1 MHKPAPSGI
10 PELSG
15 FPRVELGHY
24 PTPLEPAAR
33 LSGLYP
39 PHRIHIKRDDCTGLA
54 FGGNKVRQLEYYL
67 GHALSTG
74 CDAVL
79 STGAVQSNY
88 MRTLAAA
95 AGKLG
100 LECHIQLEDRVSGK
114 SDLYHRSGNRLLTE
128 LFGAHITYC
137 PDGEDEDGAD
147 RMVREIAA
155 RLEAAGRKPYVVPLK
170 PTRRPI
176 GALGYIEAA
185 GELRS
190 QWMDQALEPDLVV
203 VGSGSG
209 ITHAGLL
216 SGLRLLG
223 CDVPVMGACVRR
235 NAELQGPRIRAHCER
250 LCDMLGTPGL
260 VKADDVWV
268 SDHAFAPGYGQP
280 TGRIRN
286 IIETA
291 ARLEGLLVDP
301 VYSGKA
307 LACLTGQLEEGL
319 LSDYRTVIFVHTG
332 GTPALFAYQDDMPA
346 GPGPGR

>member
-1 MHKPAPSGI
+1 MHELVPSGVS
-10 PELSG
+10 ELSG
-15 FPRVELGHY
+15 FPRVALGHY
-24 PTPLEPAAR
+24 PTPLEFAPR
-33 LSGLYP
+33 LSGLYSP
-39 PHRIHIKRDDCTGLA
+39 CRIHIKRDDCTGLA

-95 AGKLG
+95 ASKLG

-114 SDLYHRSGNRLLTE
+114 SDLYHRSGNRMLTE

-137 PDGEDEDGAD
+137 PDGEDEEGAD
-147 RMVREIAA
+147 RMVREIAGK
-155 RLEAAGRKPYVVPLK
+155 LEADGRKPYVVPLK
-170 PTRRPI
+170 PTRRPL

-185 GELRS
+185 RELQD
-190 QWMDQALEPDLVV
+190 QWTDQELGPDLIV

-216 SGLRLLG
+216 FGLRLLG

-235 NAELQGPRIRAHCER
+235 NAELQGPRILSHCDR
-250 LCDMLGTPGL
+250 LSEMIGAPGL
-260 VKADDVWV
+260 VRADDVWV
-268 SDHAFAPGYGQP
+268 SDHSFAPGYGQP
-280 TGRIRN
+280 TERIRN
-286 IIETA
+286 TIGTA
-291 ARLEGLLVDP
+291 AHLEGLLVDP

-319 LSDYRTVIFVHTG
+319 LPGYQSVIFVHTG
-332 GTPALFAYQDDMPA
+332 GTPALFAYQDDMFA
-346 GPGPGR
+346 GTEPRR